1 MAIKGVLL
9 DLGGVVLEGERALP
23 GAPEA
28 LAKLR
33 AAGLPLRCITNTT
46 RRSRRQMLEDL
57 HAIGLHIGADEL
69 FMPAIAARTLLLEQ
83 GLRPHLLV
91 HPNLEEDFAGT
102 EGAAGGL
109 AVVVGDAAEGFT
121 YGAMNAAF
129 RALMEGAAFYAL
141 AKNRAFKDADGAL
154 SIDAGAFVAALEYA
168 TKREAAVL
176 GKPAEGF
183 FAAALSSLGLAAG
196 EVVMIGDDA
205 EADVA
210 GAMRC
215 GLQGVLVQ
223 TGKYLPGD
231 EKDIAP
237 SPTAVLCDFPTA
249 VEWLLKV
256 HRNEK
261 A

>member
-1 MAIKGVLL
+1 MTIEGVLL
-9 DLGGVVLEGERALP
+9 DLGGVVLEGEKALP
-23 GAPEA
+23 GASEA
-28 LAKLR
+28 LARLR
-33 AAGLPLRCITNTT
+33 EAGIPLRCITNTT

-57 HAIGLHIGADEL
+57 HAMGLDIGPDQL

-83 GLRPHLLV
+83 GLKPHLLA
-91 HPNLEEDFAGT
+91 HPNLEEDFVGT
-102 EGAAGGL
+102 ESATGGL

-141 AKNRAFKDADGAL
+141 AKNRAFKDADGGL
-154 SIDAGAFVAALEYA
+154 SIDAGAFVTALEYA
-168 TKREAAVL
+168 TRREATLL

-183 FAAALSSLGLAAG
+183 FVTALSSLGLPAG

-205 EADVA
+205 EADIA
-210 GAMRC
+210 GAMHC
-215 GLQGVLVQ
+215 GLQGILVQ
-223 TGKYLPGD
+223 TGKYQAGD
-231 EKDIAP
+231 ESGITP
-237 SPTAVLCDFPTA
+237 SPSALLSDFPTA

-256 HRNEK
+256 RRNEK

>member
-1 MAIKGVLL
+1 MTIKGVLL
-9 DLGGVVLEGERALP
+9 DLGGVVLEGDRALP
-23 GAPEA
+23 GASEA
-28 LAKLR
+28 LARLR

-46 RRSRRQMLEDL
+46 RRSRRQMLENL
-57 HAIGLHIGADEL
+57 HALGLDIGPDEL

-129 RALMEGAAFYAL
+129 RALMEGATFYAL

-154 SIDAGAFVAALEYA
+154 SIDAGAFVTALEYA
-168 TKREAAVL
+168 TKREATLL
-176 GKPAEGF
+176 GKPAKAF
-183 FAAALSSLGLAAG
+183 FAAALSSLGLPAA

-215 GLQGVLVQ
+215 GLQGILVQ
-223 TGKYLPGD
+223 TGKYRPGD
-231 EKDIAP
+231 EEDTIP
-237 SPTAVLCDFPTA
+237 SPSVVLSDFPTA

-256 HRNEK
+256 HCNEK